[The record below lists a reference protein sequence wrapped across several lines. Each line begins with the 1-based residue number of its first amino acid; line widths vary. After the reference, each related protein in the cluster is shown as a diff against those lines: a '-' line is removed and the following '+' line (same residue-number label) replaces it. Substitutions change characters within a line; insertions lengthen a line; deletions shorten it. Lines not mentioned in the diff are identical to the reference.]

1 MKKFYPLVAL
11 ILVISAA
18 GLYGLDYYKK
28 LRLHQREQVSYLLS
42 RCVNQSLLSLFRLQA
57 NDWKKNPGFYQQ
69 EADTLAAEVAAL
81 PEIVLDGKMFGEWQA
96 AEEICD
102 RLTKNTNRHHR
113 TIFRPLGYMA
123 KTGLWELERL
133 QDPGTLDRRKK
144 AIYRVEVA
152 AQAAGAYLHDFS
164 SDIQGLLQA
173 STLSTVTRTA
183 AMNEIEQTILSG
195 YRAGSFSLRPVTQ
208 YLERQ
213 QHFYQLL
220 ADNTRGYRVRGGSLY
235 FYDSQLRRQVDDLNR
250 ALVSGEVDFYNHWR
264 QIATR

>member
-11 ILVISAA
+11 VLVIGIA

-42 RCVNQSLLSLFRLQA
+42 RCANQSLLSLFRLQA
-57 NDWKKNPGFYQQ
+57 NDWKKNPDFYQK
-69 EADTLAAEVAAL
+69 EGGALSAEMAAL
-81 PEIVLDGKMFGEWQA
+81 PEKVLDGKMFGEWQA
-96 AEEICD
+96 AEEICE
-102 RLTKNTNRHHR
+102 RLTKNTNSHHR

-133 QDPGTLDRRKK
+133 KDPGTLDRRKK
-144 AIYRVEVA
+144 AIYRAEVA
-152 AQAAGAYLHDFS
+152 AQAADAYLHDFR

-173 STLSTVTRTA
+173 STLSPATRTA
-183 AMNEIEQTILSG
+183 VMEEVERTVLTG
-195 YRAGSFSLRPVTQ
+195 YRAGSFSLRAVMQ

-220 ADNTRGYRVRGGSLY
+220 ADNTRGYRVRNGSLY
-235 FYDSQLRRQVDDLNR
+235 FHDGSLRRQVDDLNR
-250 ALVSGEVDFYNHWR
+250 ALVSGEIDFYNHWR
-264 QIATR
+264 QIVTR